1 MYRSL
6 LIAMMALLAA
16 LLMGPAVLAQTDEE
30 SMVEPQP
37 RVEGRAE
44 IDTEEPRA
52 EIDIETRGEDELAL
66 EESEETWETYG
77 YDDSPMKLEKEK
89 KLEHGEGTFGFDD
102 REPALHGERELE
114 PQSEDD
120 VFGYQGEPR
129 GRRPMAGR
137 QEMME
142 RMRERHQER
151 MDKMDEIIGMLEEAE
166 TALDEENVERAKE
179 LLENARTELEAL
191 KQDSPCREC
200 PMMQEPPAGRPETV
214 PPVTTPDRPVEE
226 EPEEEVEA
234 TEVPETGTAI
244 PGWPGVQRHYTQ
256 LV

>member
-16 LLMGPAVLAQTDEE
+16 LLMGPAVSAQTDEE
-30 SMVEPQP
+30 RMVEPQP

-44 IDTEEPRA
+44 IDIEEPRA
-52 EIDIETRGEDELAL
+52 EVDIETRGEDELAL
-66 EESEETWETYG
+66 EESQETWETYG

-102 REPALHGERELE
+102 PELE
-114 PQSEDD
+114 SQSEDD

-137 QEMME
+137 QDMME

-151 MDKMDEIIGMLEEAE
+151 MDKMDEIIGMLEQAK

-179 LLENARTELEAL
+179 LIENARTELEAL
-191 KQDSPCREC
+191 KQDSPCPEC
-200 PMMQEPPAGRPETV
+200 PMMQEPPGRPETV

-226 EPEEEVEA
+226 EPEEEPEA

-244 PGWPGVQRHYTQ
+244 PGWPGAQRHYTQ

>member
-52 EIDIETRGEDELAL
+52 EVDIETQREDELAL
-66 EESEETWETYG
+66 EESQETWETYG
-77 YDDSPMKLEKEK
+77 YDDSPMKLEKEQ
-89 KLEHGEGTFGFDD
+89 EQGEGTYGFDD
-102 REPALHGERELE
+102 QELE
-114 PQSEDD
+114 KHEELQSQSEDD

-214 PPVTTPDRPVEE
+214 PPVTTPDEPVEE

-244 PGWPGVQRHYTQ
+244 PGWPGAQRHYTQ